1 MAVRFPAQLA
11 SFAVLGANTGV
22 GKTAISAGLAAAA
35 ARAQAGWMYLK
46 PLQTGFPRDSDA
58 RCVARAG
65 QCLEVEHGPHAAELW
80 KAHLHRNGYDP
91 RNRTSGGGSWNETWN
106 GKGSAQS
113 EEPPRR
119 CGVLYAWELPA
130 SPDLACQKEGRHV
143 SDNRLVS
150 RIARELRTFASS
162 LSDESMKKAMVVVEG
177 AGGPAS
183 PGPSGTLQCDLLRPF
198 RLPVVLVG
206 DPRLGGISSTISA
219 YETLLLRGYDVD
231 AIVMMGG
238 ELGNER
244 AIQKHVDARTEV
256 WRITQSL
263 QGQEPGPNVAEM
275 DEQMA
280 NWIVA
285 TAGTFDEL
293 RQSLIRRAADRFS
306 DLESMAERARNVFWW
321 PFTQHKS
328 VGLGTTVIDGRCGEQ
343 LMLFKGASSSGSGA
357 SEFQAAFDGVAS
369 WWTQGVSATQ
379 STTLVRNIAQAAGR
393 YGHVIFPETV
403 HAPALELSERLL
415 RGVGRNWA
423 SRVFFSDD
431 GSTAVEVGLKM
442 ALRKFAVD
450 ANLLDRDENAEP
462 LKLHVIGLQNSY
474 HGDTLG
480 AMQCSPPS
488 VFNGEMQTPWYR
500 AQGFFLDPP
509 HAAICDGQW
518 KVMLSEELQQKLP
531 RGLLGDELLL
541 SSKEEVFA
549 EERGKNGL
557 AQFYLESIQEAL
569 DSASEGG
576 IQLGA
581 CIMEAVL
588 QGAGGM
594 NLIDPLWQRLVVQ
607 ECRHRGIPVI
617 FDEVFSGIW
626 RLGSESAAELLGEA
640 PDIGCYAKLLTGGML
655 PLSVTLAREEV
666 FKAFEGPSK
675 MEALLH
681 GHSYTAHPIGCQVS
695 VAALDIYCD
704 KTSNPNYPGHER
716 SEGLEG
722 ATENVGKS
730 KLTDL
735 WDEAMATEISLDP
748 KVRRVLPLGTVFAV
762 EMNARDAGYGSTAS
776 ASIVKSLRSQGI
788 FARPLGNVV
797 YLMATPTTTKAG
809 CRKLLAKLMSALYE

>member
-1 MAVRFPAQLA
+1 
-11 SFAVLGANTGV
+11 V

-35 ARAQAGWMYLK
+35 ARAQAGWLYLK
-46 PLQTGFPRDSDA
+46 PVQTGFPRDSDA

-65 QCLEVEHGPHAAELW
+65 QCKEVEHGPHAAELW
-80 KAHLHRNGYDP
+80 KAHLHR
-91 RNRTSGGGSWNETWN
+91 SGQCPQQTEVGGKSWNETW
-106 GKGSAQS
+106 SR
-113 EEPPRR
+113 EEMGAPNRPPRR
-119 CGVLYAWELPA
+119 CGVLYAWEMPA
-130 SPDLACQKEGRHV
+130 SPDLACQKEGRNV

-150 RIARELRTFASS
+150 RIARELRNFASS
-162 LSDESMKKAMVVVEG
+162 FSEESIKKAMAVVEG

-183 PGPSGTLQCDLLRPF
+183 PGPSGTLQCDLFRPF

-244 AIQKHVDARTEV
+244 AIQKHVDAKTKV
-256 WRITQSL
+256 WRIAQSL
-263 QGQEPGPNVAEM
+263 QGQEPGPNVTEM
-275 DEQMA
+275 DEQMTH
-280 NWIVA
+280 WIEA
-285 TAGTFDEL
+285 TAGTFDKL
-293 RQSLIRRAADRFS
+293 RLGLMGRAADRFA
-306 DLESMAERARNVFWW
+306 DLDSMAKRARNVFWW

-343 LMLFKGASSSGSGA
+343 LMLYKDVTSSGMGRT
-357 SEFQAAFDGVAS
+357 EFQSAFDGVAS
-369 WWTQGVSATQ
+369 WWTQGVSAAQ

-393 YGHVIFPETV
+393 YGHVIFPEAV

-415 RGVGRNWA
+415 GGVGRNWA
-423 SRVFFSDD
+423 TRVFFSDD

-442 ALRKFAVD
+442 ALRKYAVD
-450 ANLLDRDENAEP
+450 ANLLDRDGEAKP
-462 LKLHVIGLQNSY
+462 LNLHVIGLQNSY

-488 VFNGEMQTPWYR
+488 VFNGKMQTPWYQ
-500 AQGFFLDPP
+500 AQGFFLEPP
-509 HAAICDGQW
+509 HAAICNGQW
-518 KVMLSEELQQKLP
+518 KVMLSEELHRKLP
-531 RGLLGDELLL
+531 QGLLLDELLL

-549 EERGKNGL
+549 EERGSAGL
-557 AQFYLESIQEAL
+557 AQFYLQNIQQAL
-569 DSASEGG
+569 DDASERG

-594 NLIDPLWQRLVVQ
+594 NLIDPLWQRLLVQ

-626 RLGSESAAELLGEA
+626 RLGAESAAELLGEA

-675 MEALLH
+675 VEALLH
-681 GHSYTAHPIGCQVS
+681 GHSYTAHPIGCQAS

-704 KTSNPNYPGHER
+704 KTSNPNYPGHEGSQR
-716 SEGLEG
+716 AQEARGDL
-722 ATENVGKS
+722 GKA

-735 WDEAMATEISLDP
+735 WDEDMAATISLDP

-762 EMNARDAGYGSTAS
+762 EMNAEDAGYGSTAS
-776 ASIVKSLRSQGI
+776 ASVVKSLRSQGI

-797 YLMATPTTTKAG
+797 YLMAAPTTTKSE
-809 CRKLLAKLMSALYE
+809 CRKLLAKLMSTLRG

>member
-35 ARAQAGWMYLK
+35 ARAQAGWLYLK
-46 PLQTGFPRDSDA
+46 PVQTGFPRDSDA

-65 QCLEVEHGPHAAELW
+65 QCNEVEHGPHAAELW
-80 KAHLHRNGYDP
+80 KAHLR
-91 RNRTSGGGSWNETWN
+91 RSGHHSQQNEVGGKSWNEIWSSGQMGAPN
-106 GKGSAQS
+106 R
-113 EEPPRR
+113 PPRR
-119 CGVLYAWELPA
+119 CGVLYAWEMPA
-130 SPDLACQKEGRHV
+130 SPDLACEKEGRNV

-150 RIARELRTFASS
+150 RIAHELRNFESS
-162 LSDESMKKAMVVVEG
+162 LSEESIKKAMAVVEG

-183 PGPSGTLQCDLLRPF
+183 PGPSGTLQCDLFRPF

-244 AIQKHVDARTEV
+244 AIQKHVDAKTKV

-275 DEQMA
+275 DEQMTR
-280 NWIVA
+280 WIEA
-285 TAGTFDEL
+285 TAGTFDKL
-293 RQSLIRRAADRFS
+293 RHSLMDRAADRFA
-306 DLESMAERARNVFWW
+306 DLDSMAKRARNVFWW

-343 LMLFKGASSSGSGA
+343 LMLYKDAISSGMGKT
-357 SEFQAAFDGVAS
+357 EFQSAFDGVAS
-369 WWTQGVSATQ
+369 WWTQGVSAAQ

-393 YGHVIFPETV
+393 YGHVIFPEAV

-415 RGVGRNWA
+415 DGVGRNWA

-442 ALRKFAVD
+442 ALRKYAVD
-450 ANLLDRDENAEP
+450 ANLLDRDGEAEP
-462 LKLHVIGLQNSY
+462 LNLHVIGLQNSY

-488 VFNGEMQTPWYR
+488 VFNGEMQTPWYQ

-509 HAAICDGQW
+509 HAAICNGQW
-518 KVMLSEELQQKLP
+518 KVMLSEELQGKLP
-531 RGLLGDELLL
+531 HGLLVDELSL

-549 EERGKNGL
+549 EERGSAGL
-557 AQFYLESIQEAL
+557 AQFYLQNIQQAL
-569 DSASEGG
+569 DDAGERG

-594 NLIDPLWQRLVVQ
+594 NLIDPLWQRLLVQ

-626 RLGSESAAELLGEA
+626 RLGAESAAELLGEA

-675 MEALLH
+675 VEALLH

-704 KTSNPNYPGHER
+704 TTSNPNYPGHEGSQR
-716 SEGLEG
+716 AQE
-722 ATENVGKS
+722 ATGDLGKA

-735 WDEAMATEISLDP
+735 WDEDMAATISLDP

-762 EMNARDAGYGSTAS
+762 EMNAEDAGYGSTAS
-776 ASIVKSLRSQGI
+776 ASVVKSLRSQGI

-797 YLMATPTTTKAG
+797 YLMAAPTTTKSE
-809 CRKLLAKLMSALYE
+809 CRKLLAKLMSALKG